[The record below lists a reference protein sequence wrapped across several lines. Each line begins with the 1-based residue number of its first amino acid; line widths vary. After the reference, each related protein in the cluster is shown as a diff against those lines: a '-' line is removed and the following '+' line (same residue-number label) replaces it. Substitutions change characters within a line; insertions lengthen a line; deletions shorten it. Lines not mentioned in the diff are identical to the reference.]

1 MPYYDSIELDKI
13 SGFSLSEI
21 PMEPET
27 LLRLKAH
34 NINEQQKMKE
44 IGWFEENESTVKT
57 DCNNCGSCHDC
68 YQAKNSLL
76 FLVFRQSIH

>member
-1 MPYYDSIELDKI
+1 
-13 SGFSLSEI
+13 
-21 PMEPET
+21 MEPET

-44 IGWFEENESTVKT
+44 IGWFEENESIVKT

-68 YQAKNSLL
+68 YQAKNNPIIG
-76 FLVFRQSIH
+76 F